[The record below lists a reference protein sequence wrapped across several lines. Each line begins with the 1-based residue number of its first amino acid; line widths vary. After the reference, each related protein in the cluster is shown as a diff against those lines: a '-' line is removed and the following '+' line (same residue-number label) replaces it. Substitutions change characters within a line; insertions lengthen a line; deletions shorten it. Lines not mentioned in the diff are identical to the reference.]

1 MVREFDRSN
10 FQISRTA
17 QTIQSIQTSRTS
29 FFMLNLLKIQLHKIL
44 HYRIFWGIL
53 AIFLLTF
60 AGGNYA
66 IFRFFE
72 EIMSQPGV
80 QMATTMTGIK
90 ISIFDFPIIWN
101 NLAWLAGFY
110 QMILAV
116 IIIVD
121 ISNEFS
127 FKTMR
132 QNMIDGLDKRDFVV
146 SKFWLI
152 FLLSIAFTIVLG
164 IYILVMGLIFTEAEV
179 GVDIWQGAEYLL
191 AFFIQCLGYLSFA
204 LLITVLVK
212 KAGLSLI
219 IVFAYSF
226 IENIIALRYKGEFRF
241 GADEEVTLWTD
252 FLPLQLLNNPI
263 PPSFLKMPNFG
274 PGDRDKEEAIGS
286 MQDMFIAMDW
296 QLLGLSAAACALF
309 VGLAYYVLMRRDA

>member
-1 MVREFDRSN
+1 MF
-10 FQISRTA
+10 
-17 QTIQSIQTSRTS
+17 
-29 FFMLNLLKIQLHKIL
+29 NLLKIQLHKIR
-44 HYRIFWGIL
+44 HYPIFWGIV

-66 IFRFFE
+66 IFRMFE
-72 EIMSQPGV
+72 EILSQPNV
-80 QMATTMTGIK
+80 KMATMMTGIK

-116 IIIVD
+116 IIIID

-132 QNMIDGLDKRDFVV
+132 QNMIDGLDRRDFVV

-152 FLLSIAFTIVLG
+152 FLLSAAFTVMLTG
-164 IYILVMGLIFTEAEV
+164 YILVMGQIFTEAEA
-179 GVDIWQGAEYLL
+179 GVSPWQGIEFMLP
-191 AFFIQCLGYLSFA
+191 FFIQCIGYLSFA
-204 LLITVLVK
+204 MLITVLVK

-226 IENIIALRYKGEFRF
+226 IENVVAMAYKGKHF
-241 GADEEVTLWTD
+241 GKEEDITLWTD
-252 FLPLQLLNNPI
+252 FLPLQLQNNPI
-263 PPSFLKMPNFG
+263 PPAFFRMPNFG
-274 PGDRDKEEAIGS
+274 PGNNKEDESIS
-286 MQDMFIAMDW
+286 SLQDLFVGLDW
-296 QLLGLSAAACALF
+296 GDLGLSLLTCGVF